1 LILSQPLESYI
12 ELLESDMLQTI
23 AFSRLS
29 LKLANR
35 RQATRGEPPFEP
47 PSGKFKTEKL
57 AEIQLDDSMDLDS
70 ADGRDIVGV
79 HGLRAKGAGTE
90 ATYSAESEMQ
100 LKRDIAAQEQAGLKS
115 NVLRDAGRTD
125 DLKEFGRS
133 KKPAFKKL

>member
-1 LILSQPLESYI
+1 MQPLESFI
-12 ELLESDMLQTI
+12 ELLESDLTQTI

-29 LKLANR
+29 LKLANL
-35 RQATRGEPPFEP
+35 RQATRDEPFFVA
-47 PSGKFKTEKL
+47 PSGKFKAEKL
-57 AEIQLDDSMDLDS
+57 VEIQLDDTMDLGA
-70 ADGRDIVGV
+70 ADGRDIIGV

-115 NVLRDAGRTD
+115 GVLRDAGRTD

-133 KKPAFKKL
+133 KKPASKKL